1 MEGQQIILGFD
12 PGGKGKSGK
21 SAKNGVAVLR
31 FGNAEAAPVD
41 WGTVTSVDA
50 AVDWYV
56 DRLNGSLPI
65 AIGIDTPLS
74 WETGPCG
81 WRGPDC
87 WLRQQ
92 YPAVAGS
99 VVSTNSAYGAMVV
112 QGVALALRL
121 RQRFDKPLAVNETH
135 PKVLYY
141 ALARANYPREPVMP
155 TAACEWLFSIM
166 GISSAKWGPMSSD
179 EWDAVISAWAA
190 WQGVVGCWKHDLM
203 ETSRNPLFPAGAAT
217 YFWPA

>member
-1 MEGQQIILGFD
+1 MEEWQNVLGFD
-12 PGGKGKSGK
+12 PGGKS
-21 SAKNGVAVLR
+21 GVAILR
-31 FGNAEAAPVD
+31 IGANELPVVD
-41 WGTVTSVDA
+41 WGTVTSIDA
-50 AVDWYV
+50 AIDWYV
-56 DRLNGSLPI
+56 ERLNGTLPI
-65 AIGIDTPLS
+65 GIGIDTPLS

-87 WLRQQ
+87 WLRRR

-121 RQRFDKPLAVNETH
+121 RQRFEKLLAINETH

-141 ALARANYPREPVMP
+141 ALACKNYPREPIMP
-155 TAACEWLFSIM
+155 TAVCEWLFSKL
-166 GISSAKWGPMSSD
+166 GISPAERYPRTSD

-190 WQGVVGCWKHDLM
+190 WQGLTGCWKHDLM
-203 ETSRNPLFPAGAAT
+203 ETSRNPLFPAGGAT
-217 YFWPA
+217 YFWPV